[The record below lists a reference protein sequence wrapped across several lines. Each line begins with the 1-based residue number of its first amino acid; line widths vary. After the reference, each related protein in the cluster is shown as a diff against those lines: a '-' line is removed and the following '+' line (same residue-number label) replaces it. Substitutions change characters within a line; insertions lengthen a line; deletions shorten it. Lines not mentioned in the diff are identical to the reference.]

1 MQDAEKVRFLNT
13 PIAQGGLFG
22 DTVEVFVQQFSAV
35 KKQTEAIKHIL
46 PLRLLVVMGSPL

>member
-46 PLRLLVVMGSPL
+46 PLRLLVAMGSPL